1 MLMLLFYIG
10 NNLYAIESS
19 RVVEVIPRVSYREVH
34 HVPNYVAGL
43 FNYRGAIVPVIDLC
57 HLVRGTPSRANLSTR
72 VFIVSYP
79 CQEDNTLQYVGLM
92 AERVI
97 KTVKKSASD
106 FLTSGIK
113 TNEASY
119 LGEMI
124 MDEKG
129 MIQHINLEELFTN
142 LRKINLLKS
151 GGLTA
156 HVPNSY

>member
-72 VFIVSYP
+72 VFVVGCTSP
-79 CQEDNTLQYVGLM
+79 EDNSLQYIGLM

-106 FLTSGIK
+106 FLPSGIK
-113 TNEASY
+113 NSEASY

-129 MIQHINLEELFTN
+129 MIQHINLEQLFTN
-142 LRKINLLKS
+142 FRQINLLQS
-151 GGLTA
+151 GGQTS

>member
-19 RVVEVIPRVSYREVH
+19 RVVEVIPRVCYREVH

-79 CQEDNTLQYVGLM
+79 SQEDNTLQYIGLM

-106 FLTSGIK
+106 FLPSGIK
-113 TNEASY
+113 NSEASY

-129 MIQHINLEELFTN
+129 MIQHINLEQLFTN
-142 LRKINLLKS
+142 LRQVNLLQS
-151 GGLTA
+151 GGQQT
-156 HVPNSY
+156 HVPNSH